1 MAQCADCMYPLN
13 SFFKESYLQLEYKR
27 YLEEVIKLLEDDEGF
42 KQELDKMNQ
51 DTDESLEVWNSFDNS
66 NRCLLWQDLGAYY
79 RHYVQQVATE
89 LDNDPEFKKMIAN
102 LTDEDVLVWR
112 SCASFV
118 HLSFPM

>member
-51 DTDESLEVWNSFDNS
+51 DTDESLEV
-66 NRCLLWQDLGAYY
+66 
-79 RHYVQQVATE
+79 
-89 LDNDPEFKKMIAN
+89 
-102 LTDEDVLVWR
+102 
-112 SCASFV
+112 
-118 HLSFPM
+118 